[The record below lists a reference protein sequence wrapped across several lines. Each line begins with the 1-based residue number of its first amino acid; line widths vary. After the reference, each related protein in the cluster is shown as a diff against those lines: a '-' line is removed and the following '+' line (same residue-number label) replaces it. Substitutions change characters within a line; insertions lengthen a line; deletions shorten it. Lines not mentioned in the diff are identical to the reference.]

1 MAAENDTPTPT
12 PATGESSRGWVM
24 IGLTGVFVAL
34 YVAALFGVIHPLA
47 DDRVVV
53 RLEAIVAVII
63 GYYFGRVPGEK
74 NEKTLKE
81 EVNRQAGKA
90 KAEEQKKEQA
100 QREKGAAEQRNGAL
114 EMKVKSTRAA
124 LTAAAPEAPEAELAP
139 TLARRNA
146 VTADDSGLRQTMAA
160 AIRVLDVE

>member
-1 MAAENDTPTPT
+1 
-12 PATGESSRGWVM
+12 M
-24 IGLTGVFVAL
+24 IGLTAVFVAL
-34 YVAALFGVIHPLA
+34 YVAALFDVIHPVA

-90 KAEEQKKEQA
+90 KAEEQKKEQV
-100 QREKGAAEQRNGAL
+100 QREKAAAEQRSGAL
-114 EMKVKSTRAA
+114 EMQRKNVRAVLST
-124 LTAAAPEAPEAELAP
+124 AAPEAQEAELAD
-139 TLARRNA
+139 TLGRES
-146 VTADDSGLRQTMAA
+146 TASVHESGLRQTLAA
-160 AIRVLDVE
+160 AIRVLDAG